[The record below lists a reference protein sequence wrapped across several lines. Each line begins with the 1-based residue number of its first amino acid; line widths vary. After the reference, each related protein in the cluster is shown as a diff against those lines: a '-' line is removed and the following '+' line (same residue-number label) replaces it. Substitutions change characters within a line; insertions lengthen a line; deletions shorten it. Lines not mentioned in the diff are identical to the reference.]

1 VALVRRQD
9 KQEIKPMM
17 PDRSRYANNPTITI
31 EYDCRGKR
39 TTKDF
44 ACVYEA
50 RRFYFNKT
58 KANKNPKLIKG
69 E

>member
-1 VALVRRQD
+1 
-9 KQEIKPMM
+9 MM
-17 PDRSRYANNPTITI
+17 PDRSRYTNNPTITI

-44 ACVYEA
+44 TCVYEA